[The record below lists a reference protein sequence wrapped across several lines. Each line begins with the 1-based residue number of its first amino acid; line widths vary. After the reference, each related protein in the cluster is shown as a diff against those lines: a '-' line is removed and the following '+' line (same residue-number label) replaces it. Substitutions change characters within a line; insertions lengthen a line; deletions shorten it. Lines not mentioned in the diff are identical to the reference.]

1 MMGAPGLAAQAV
13 AMAARVRVSAG
24 IAANV
29 PLCIYDLIDRW
40 FGEEVDLRFQPL
52 PSLEGM
58 YSRQRDSTGIIVVSS
73 DRPGGRRRY
82 TCAHE
87 LGHHLFKHQV
97 SVDELVEEKR
107 DHRSNPRE
115 FLVDLF
121 AGYLLMPKLA
131 ILRAARERGIDLTRP
146 TAEDIYRLA
155 SYFGVGYNTLLTH
168 ASRSI
173 RVLDEADADRLA
185 RRTPQ
190 SIREKLLGYET
201 SRDLVL
207 ADTAWGPSR
216 PVDAVVG
223 DHVVLPRGAVVERAL
238 LKRVGSVL
246 AGDLY
251 EATTPGIA
259 RAELDGT
266 WSAFIRVECYRY
278 KGMVMFRNLEESDE
292 E

>member
-1 MMGAPGLAAQAV
+1 
-13 AMAARVRVSAG
+13 MAARVRVSAG

-40 FGEEVDLRFQPL
+40 FGDEVDLRFQPI

-58 YSRQRDSTGIIVVSS
+58 YSRQHDGTGIIVVSS
-73 DRPGGRRRY
+73 DRPSGRRRY

-107 DHRSNPRE
+107 DRRTNPRE

-131 ILRAARERGIDLTRP
+131 ILRAAREREIDFSRP
-146 TAEDIYRLA
+146 TAEDIYRLS
-155 SYFGVGYNTLLTH
+155 SYFGVGYGTLLTH

-173 RVLDEADADRLA
+173 RVLDEGSADRLA
-185 RRTPQ
+185 RVTPQ
-190 SIREKLLGYET
+190 SIREKLLGFET
-201 SRDLVL
+201 SRDLVI

-216 PVDAVVG
+216 PLDAVVG
-223 DHVVLPRGAVVERAL
+223 DHVVLPHAAIVEGAMM
-238 LKRVGSVL
+238 KRVGSVP

-251 EATTPGIA
+251 EATRPGIA
-259 RAELDGT
+259 RAELGEG
-266 WSAFIRVECYRY
+266 WSSFIRVECFRY